1 MISQTFDW
9 VASVLFWIALLL
21 VLTGLFKSNRGT
33 AKLCS
38 NGKVHFAP
46 RWWFVCAWVFIL
58 VRFGFTGS
66 HYFRA
71 GLKEPLQFATGALML
86 IAAIAAL
93 LSLPGTLVVTD
104 EALEEINWVWKN
116 KKIRWVEIQEI
127 DTEKRGSAVTVIGSG
142 RRKIVY
148 TNVYPDRPRFLFEI
162 KKHCGDDLPSN
173 FPNQEMNSG
182 SVI

>member
-1 MISQTFDW
+1 
-9 VASVLFWIALLL
+9 
-21 VLTGLFKSNRGT
+21 
-33 AKLCS
+33 
-38 NGKVHFAP
+38 
-46 RWWFVCAWVFIL
+46 
-58 VRFGFTGS
+58 
-66 HYFRA
+66 
-71 GLKEPLQFATGALML
+71 ML

-142 RRKIVY
+142 RRKFVY